1 MSRAAKA
8 FLASSIL
15 VTGLTVWGV
24 HFIQAREEEAMYQG
38 VIKDEAR
45 MKARAARKSAET
57 TPTAPPSTQE
67 TYQGLAPPSATT
79 AQRAAEY
86 SRNLALQQE
95 LAREQGMERA
105 KVELQRYEADREV
118 VRRQEA
124 REV

>member
-1 MSRAAKA
+1 
-8 FLASSIL
+8 
-15 VTGLTVWGV
+15 
-24 HFIQAREEEAMYQG
+24 MYQG

>member
-1 MSRAAKA
+1 
-8 FLASSIL
+8 
-15 VTGLTVWGV
+15 
-24 HFIQAREEEAMYQG
+24 MYQG

-45 MKARAARKSAET
+45 MKARAARKSSEAA
-57 TPTAPPSTQE
+57 TPAQE
-67 TYQGLAPPSATT
+67 SYQGLAPPSATT

-86 SRNLALQQE
+86 SRNLALQEE

-105 KVELQRYEADREV
+105 RVERERYEVDRAV

>member
-1 MSRAAKA
+1 
-8 FLASSIL
+8 
-15 VTGLTVWGV
+15 
-24 HFIQAREEEAMYQG
+24 MYQG

-45 MKARAARKSAET
+45 MKARAARKSAEA
-57 TPTAPPSTQE
+57 TASSQD

-105 KVELQRYEADREV
+105 KVELERYEADREV